1 MHYENTH
8 INRNHIFTPYM
19 YINIDLINPIL
30 ECETSNASWLAVVLI
45 FTINRFGYMA
55 TKNVKK

>member
-1 MHYENTH
+1 
-8 INRNHIFTPYM
+8 M

-30 ECETSNASWLAVVLI
+30 ECEASNASWLAVVLI